1 MLRFF
6 FNFFLS
12 IMVLGIITIV
22 IVSWYVVPGLPDINT
37 LKDVRMQV
45 PLRVYSSELS
55 LIAEF
60 GEKRRTP
67 IEIEN
72 VQPRLIEAFLS
83 AEDDRFYVHPG
94 VDWQGIAR
102 AVYSLAKTGS
112 KKQGGSTITMQVA
125 RNFFLSR
132 EKTYLRKLNEIF
144 LSFKIER
151 ELSKD
156 EILELYL
163 NKIYLG
169 QRAYGVAA
177 AAQVYYGTDINS
189 LNLAQIA
196 MIAGLPK
203 APSTTNPI
211 SNPKRALIRRN
222 YVLQR
227 MLSLSFITEDEYK
240 EALESSISAS
250 LHTTSIDLE
259 APYIAEMVRSE
270 LIEKQGDAAYSSGLI
285 VTTTILDKNQIAANQ
300 ALRKA
305 LLDYDARHGYRGAE
319 HHIDDIVTKSDEDV
333 AVLLESFPTLGNLYP
348 GLVTHV
354 NEKSISVTVSG
365 IGQIEIN
372 WEGLQWARK
381 YISENRKGSK
391 PKIAGEI
398 VEAGDIIRLIETET
412 GDWALSQLPEV
423 EGGLISLS
431 PNDGSILA
439 LVGGFDFYKNKFNRI
454 TQARRQPGS
463 GFKPLI
469 YSAAIEAGKTAA
481 TLINDAPIVF
491 DDPGVEDEWR
501 PENYSHKSYGPT
513 RLRVALTHSRNLVS
527 IRLLHAI
534 GVPFA
539 LEHIKKFGFD
549 IEQLPHNLSLSL
561 GSAEITPWQ
570 QARAYSVFANSGYLI
585 NPYFINEIKTY
596 GDEVIFKATP
606 LTVCHEC
613 EDDEQDIKI
622 KESIENEEEQ
632 IESNIEIT
640 NPIIEETTDSETFNA
655 PRVLSAQNAWII
667 NSMLRDVIKHG
678 TGRRALQLNRTDL
691 SGKTGTTND
700 QHDAWFSGFNS
711 NIVTISWV
719 GFDKFQPLGS
729 RETGGRAA
737 LPMWIDYMRVALD
750 GMPDSIMKRPKGLVN
765 VRIDPATGELSNAN
779 NPDAIFE
786 VFRLENTPKTTS
798 TTKQPDVFLQDS
810 ETRSIPEQLF

>member
-6 FNFFLS
+6 FNFLLS

-22 IVSWYVVPGLPDINT
+22 IVSWYVVPGLPDIDT

-45 PLRVYSSELS
+45 PLRVYSADLS
-55 LIAEF
+55 LISEF

-102 AVYSLAKTGS
+102 AAYSLVKTGS

-189 LNLAQIA
+189 LTLPQIA

-211 SNPKRALIRRN
+211 SNPERALIRRN

-227 MLSLSFITEDEYK
+227 MLTLSYITEEEYK
-240 EALESSISAS
+240 EAVESTISAS
-250 LHTTSIDLE
+250 LHTTSIDLA
-259 APYIAEMVRSE
+259 APYIAEMVRSD
-270 LIEKQGDAAYSSGLI
+270 LIETQGDAVYSNGLI
-285 VTTTILDKNQIAANQ
+285 VTTTVRDRNQNAANQ
-300 ALRKA
+300 ALRNA
-305 LLDYDARHGYRGAE
+305 LLNYDKRHGYRGAE
-319 HHIDDIVTKSDEDV
+319 HHIDDIELKSEEDF

-354 NEKSISVTVSG
+354 NEKSINVTVSG
-365 IGQIEIN
+365 IGQIEVN
-372 WEGLQWARK
+372 WEGLEWASE
-381 YISENRKGSK
+381 YISENRKRSK
-391 PKIAGEI
+391 PKTASEI
-398 VEAGDIIRLIETET
+398 VEAGDIIRVIETES

-431 PNDGSILA
+431 PNNGAILA

-454 TQARRQPGS
+454 TQAKRQPGS

-469 YSAAIEAGKTAA
+469 YSAALEAGKTAA

-513 RLRVALTHSRNLVS
+513 RIREALTHSRNLVS
-527 IRLLHAI
+527 IRLLHSI

-539 LEHIKKFGFD
+539 LEHIKKFGFNID
-549 IEQLPHNLSLSL
+549 QLPQNLSLSL

-570 QARAYSVFANSGYLI
+570 LARAYSVFANGGFLI
-585 NPYFINEIKTY
+585 DPYFIEEVKTY
-596 GDEVIFKATP
+596 DDEMISKTAP
-606 LTVCHEC
+606 LTVCHSC
-613 EDDEQDIKI
+613 VEDNNETPIDESL
-622 KESIENEEEQ
+622 ESEGDFEEPEIFTVEEELFT
-632 IESNIEIT
+632 ET
-640 NPIIEETTDSETFNA
+640 ETTPSHA
-655 PRVLSAQNAWII
+655 PRVLSAQNAWIM
-667 NSMLRDVIKHG
+667 NSLLRDVIKHG

-700 QHDAWFSGFNS
+700 QHDAWFSGYNS
-711 NIVTISWV
+711 NVVTISWV

-729 RETGGRAA
+729 SETGGRAA
-737 LPMWIDYMRVALD
+737 LPMWIDYMKVALD
-750 GMPDSIMKRPKGLVN
+750 GMPESIMERPEGLVN
-765 VRIDPATGELSNAN
+765 VRIDPVTGQLANAN

-786 VFRLENTPKTTS
+786 VFRIENAPEATEE
-798 TTKQPDVFLQDS
+798 TKQPDIFLESS
-810 ETRSIPEQLF
+810 ESSTIPEQLF

>member
-1 MLRFF
+1 
-6 FNFFLS
+6 
-12 IMVLGIITIV
+12 MVLGIIAIV
-22 IVSWYVVPGLPDINT
+22 IVSSYVMPGLPDIDT
-37 LKDVRMQV
+37 LKNVKMQV
-45 PLRVYSSELS
+45 PLRVYSSDLS

-67 IEIEN
+67 VNIEN
-72 VQPRLIEAFLS
+72 VQPKLIQAFLS

-102 AVYSLAKTGS
+102 AAYSLVKTGS

-151 ELSKD
+151 ELTKD

-177 AAQVYYGTDINS
+177 AAQVYYGTDINA
-189 LNLAQIA
+189 LNLAQVA

-211 SNPKRALIRRN
+211 SNPERALIRRN
-222 YVLQR
+222 YVLNR
-227 MLSLSFITEDEYK
+227 MLTLSYITQEEFN
-240 EALESSISAS
+240 EASSMPISAS
-250 LHTTSIDLE
+250 LHTTPIDLE
-259 APYIAEMVRSE
+259 APYIAEMVRSD
-270 LIEKQGDAAYSSGLI
+270 LIDKQGDAIYNTGLI
-285 VTTTILDKNQIAANQ
+285 VTTTIKDKNQTAANQ
-300 ALRKA
+300 ALRNA
-305 LLDYDARHGYRGAE
+305 LLAYDKRHGYRGTE
-319 HHIDDIVTKSDEDV
+319 HHIEEIANKTEEEL
-333 AVLLESFPTLGNLYP
+333 AALLETFPTLGNLYP
-348 GLVTHV
+348 AIVNHV
-354 NEKSISVTVSG
+354 DEKYITASVSG
-365 IGQIEIN
+365 IGQIEVN
-372 WEGLQWARK
+372 WQGLEWARK
-381 YISENRKGSK
+381 YISENRKGAK
-391 PKIAGEI
+391 PKSATEI
-398 VEAGDIIRLIETET
+398 VKIGDIIRLVETED
-412 GDWALSQLPEV
+412 GEWALSQLPEV
-423 EGGLISLS
+423 EGSLISLS
-431 PNDGSILA
+431 PDDGSLLA

-469 YSAAIEAGKTAA
+469 YSAGIEAGKTAA

-513 RLRVALTHSRNLVS
+513 RIRVALTHSRNLVS

-539 LEHIKKFGFD
+539 LKHIKNFGFD
-549 IEQLPHNLSLSL
+549 IEQLPQNLSLSL

-570 QARAYSVFANSGYLI
+570 LARAYSVFANGGYLI
-585 NPYFINEIKTY
+585 DPYFINEIKTY
-596 GDEVIFKATP
+596 DDEITFQATP
-606 LTVCHEC
+606 LTVCHDC
-613 EDDEQDIKI
+613 VDPQPDALTVK
-622 KESIENEEEQ
+622 ENETEN
-632 IESNIEIT
+632 ESETT
-640 NPIIEETTDSETFNA
+640 NPILEEAEEVIEETKSFNA
-655 PRVLSAQNAWII
+655 PRVLSAQNAWIM
-667 NSMLRDVIKHG
+667 NSMLRDVINLG
-678 TGRRALQLNRTDL
+678 TGRRALTLNRTDL
-691 SGKTGTTND
+691 AGKTGTTND

-711 NIVTISWV
+711 KVVTISWV

-737 LPMWIDYMRVALD
+737 LPMWIDYMKVALE
-750 GMPDSIMKRPKGLVN
+750 GMPESIMKRPEGLVN
-765 VRIDPATGELSNAN
+765 VRINPDTGELAN
-779 NPDAIFE
+779 VNDPAAKFE
-786 VFRLENTPKTTS
+786 VFRIENAPKAKTE
-798 TTKQPDVFLQDS
+798 TKQPDIFLQES
-810 ETRSIPEQLF
+810 ESGSIPDLF